1 MALSL
6 AQFEHHREK
15 SFKTTEFLLKIIK
28 SSLANRQ
35 EGDEEN
41 YLRFANI

>member
-6 AQFEHHREK
+6 AQFEHYRDR
-15 SFKTTEFLLKIIK
+15 SFKTTEFLLKIVK
-28 SSLANRQ
+28 SSLANRL